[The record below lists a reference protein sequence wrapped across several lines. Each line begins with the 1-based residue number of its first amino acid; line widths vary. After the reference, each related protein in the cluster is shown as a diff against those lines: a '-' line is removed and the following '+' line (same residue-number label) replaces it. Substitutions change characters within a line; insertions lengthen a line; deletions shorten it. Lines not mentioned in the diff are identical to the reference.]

1 MCGRGA
7 LQVIAEVEVRG
18 ESVPQILGGEVAQRC
33 PGHGSCERGD
43 IVSLIIGYLQQ
54 LRQRWSSLRVGGA
67 AGRGGRPGP
76 PTAAPARSGLLRPDV
91 S

>member
-1 MCGRGA
+1 M
-7 LQVIAEVEVRG
+7 QVIAEVEVRG

-43 IVSLIIGYLQQ
+43 IVSLIIGSLQQ
-54 LRQRWSSLRVGGA
+54 LRQRWPVSLSEESLVEV
-67 AGRGGRPGP
+67 AGQGRPP
-76 PTAAPARSGLLRPDV
+76 LLRPRSGLLRPDV